1 MNLSTGKEH
10 RGVREEV
17 DAIEAYSEPTRSCG
31 IESLVAAGD
40 FTDSREVVLIFWR
53 DLPNNP
59 KPRVV
64 ADEKS
69 WLQERT
75 IFAATLWRKALSVP
89 LVQGHNQ
96 FGSAGIVCVLNELFD
111 NRTTK

>member
-1 MNLSTGKEH
+1 MNLSTGKKH

-17 DAIEAYSEPTRSCG
+17 DAIETYSESTRSCG
-31 IESLVAAGD
+31 TESLVTAGD
-40 FTDSREVVLIFWR
+40 LTDSREVVLT
-53 DLPNNP
+53 

-75 IFAATLWRKALSVP
+75 ILAATLSRKALSVS
-89 LVQGHNQ
+89 LV
-96 FGSAGIVCVLNELFD
+96 
-111 NRTTK
+111 

>member
-10 RGVREEV
+10 RGVREKV
-17 DAIEAYSEPTRSCG
+17 DAIETYSESTRSCG

-40 FTDSREVVLIFWR
+40 FTDGREVVLILCQ
-53 DLPNNP
+53 DLPNNA
-59 KPRVV
+59 KPRIV

-75 IFAATLWRKALSVP
+75 ILAATLSRKVLSVS

-96 FGSAGIVCVLNELFD
+96 F
-111 NRTTK
+111 

>member
-1 MNLSTGKEH
+1 MNLSTGEEH
-10 RGVREEV
+10 RRVREEV
-17 DAIEAYSEPTRSCG
+17 DAVETYSESTRSCG

-40 FTDSREVVLIFWR
+40 FTDSREVVLIPCR
-53 DLPNNP
+53 DLPDNA
-59 KPRVV
+59 KPCVV

-89 LVQGHNQ
+89 LVQGHN
-96 FGSAGIVCVLNELFD
+96 
-111 NRTTK
+111 